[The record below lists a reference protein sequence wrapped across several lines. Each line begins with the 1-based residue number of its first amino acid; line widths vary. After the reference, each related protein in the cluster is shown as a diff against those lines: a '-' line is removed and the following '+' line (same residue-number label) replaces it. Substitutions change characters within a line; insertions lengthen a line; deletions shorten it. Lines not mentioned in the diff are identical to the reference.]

1 MMMKTK
7 VLLLFT
13 AIAVMSCGSH
23 SKKTVSQAQSQ
34 QLDDLMANKSFEIVS
49 DWASPLAT
57 SSLNSVANAGLLGP
71 GSNAGHIN
79 LIGNS
84 NYLRIE
90 GDSVSAYLPYFGER
104 QMGGG
109 YDSDNGN
116 IQFEGIPEDYEISQ
130 DEQTKRYEIS
140 FKIRRKAENFTV
152 RAILMPNL
160 SSTVNVNSS
169 QRFPIRY
176 QGKVS
181 KISKEE

>member
-1 MMMKTK
+1 MLMKTNI
-7 VLLLFT
+7 LLVFT
-13 AIAVMSCGSH
+13 FISLLSCGSH
-23 SKKTVSQAQSQ
+23 SKTANATVKSQK
-34 QLDDLMANKSFEIVS
+34 LDDLIAKNKLEIVS
-49 DWASPLAT
+49 DWALPMAT
-57 SSLNSVANAGLLGP
+57 SSLNSIANAGLLGP
-71 GSNAGHIN
+71 GNSPGRIN

-84 NYLRIE
+84 NYIRIE

-116 IQFEGIPEDYEISQ
+116 IQFEGVPENYKVIH
-130 DEQTKRYEIS
+130 DEQTNRYEIQ
-140 FKIRRKAENFTV
+140 FNIKRKAESFTV
-152 RAILMPNL
+152 RATLMPNL

-181 KISKEE
+181 EILKKE

>member
-7 VLLLFT
+7 LFLLLMTMVFF
-13 AIAVMSCGSH
+13 ACGSH
-23 SKKTVSQAQSQ
+23 STKTISKVQSQ
-34 QLDDLMANKSFEIVS
+34 KLDDLIAKKSFEIVN
-49 DWASPLAT
+49 DWASPMGTA
-57 SSLNSVANAGLLGP
+57 SMNSVINSGLLGP
-71 GSNAGHIN
+71 GNNAGQIN

-109 YDSDNGN
+109 YDSDGGN
-116 IQFEGIPEDYEISQ
+116 IQFEGVPEDYKITQ

-140 FKIRRKAENFTV
+140 FSINRKIENFTV
-152 RAILMPNL
+152 RATLMPNL
-160 SSTVNVNSS
+160 SSTINITSS

-176 QGKVS
+176 RGKVS
-181 KISKEE
+181 EISKKE